1 MERIKKES
9 ALDYSKNNRGS
20 AKKSKKKED
29 ETKKVVAKC
38 DNPNEVVANCDQ
50 LVTVEATS
58 GEEIDITKLIVVVR
72 GQQVLIDRDIA
83 MLYNVETKVLNQKVK
98 RNVARFPK
106 RFRFQLT
113 KQEMQGLVTNCDR
126 FESLKHSSSPPY
138 AFTEQ
143 GISMLSAVV
152 TSQKAV
158 DTSIRIMDAFVGMR
172 RYLSANAHIFQ
183 RLDHVERQQIE
194 SKLWMKQTDDK
205 INTILT
211 KMDEQS
217 PKLLPEQIFATGCV
231 WDAWTYV
238 SDLIRSAKKRIILI
252 DNFVDDR
259 VLSLLD
265 KRADNVDATIH
276 SRYYESFQ
284 TDLKKHNEQYREIKF
299 VQLPHRNHDR
309 FLIIDD
315 EVYLLGASVKDMGV
329 GMCAVT
335 KMKVSPETI
344 LQLLK

>member
-1 MERIKKES
+1 MAINKK
-9 ALDYSKNNRGS
+9 
-20 AKKSKKKED
+20 KKKEAEPVTNCD
-29 ETKKVVAKC
+29 QLGEVVAKC
-38 DNPNEVVANCDQ
+38 DQ
-50 LVTVEATS
+50 LKNAIEIAS
-58 GEEIDITKLIVVVR
+58 EEEIDIAKLIVVVR

-83 MLYNVETKVLNQKVK
+83 MLYKVETKHLNERVK
-98 RNVARFPK
+98 RNDARFPE
-106 RFRFQLT
+106 RFRFQLS
-113 KQEMQGLVTNCDR
+113 KLEMKELVAKYDR
-126 FESLKHSSSPPY
+126 FNSLKHSTSCPY

-172 RYLSANAHIFQ
+172 RYISANAHIFQ
-183 RLDHVERQQIE
+183 RLDRVERQQIE
-194 SKLWMKQTDDK
+194 NKLWMEQTDDK
-205 INTILT
+205 INAILS

-238 SDLIRSAKKRIILI
+238 SDLVRSAKQRIVLI

-265 KRADNVDATIH
+265 KRADGVEAMIH
-276 SRYYESFQ
+276 SRYYEPFLV
-284 TDLKKHNEQYREIKF
+284 DLKKHNAQYREIKF
-299 VQLPHRNHDR
+299 IQLPQRNHDR
-309 FLIIDD
+309 FLFIDD
-315 EVYLLGASVKDMGV
+315 DVYLLGASVKDMGA

-335 KMKVSPETI
+335 KMEVSPDTI
-344 LQLLK
+344 LNYL

>member
-1 MERIKKES
+1 MAINKM
-9 ALDYSKNNRGS
+9 
-20 AKKSKKKED
+20 KKKEA
-29 ETKKVVAKC
+29 EPVT
-38 DNPNEVVANCDQ
+38 NCDQ
-50 LVTVEATS
+50 LGKPVAKYDLLDNPIEKVS
-58 GEEIDITKLIVVVR
+58 DEEIDIAKLIVVVR

-83 MLYNVETKVLNQKVK
+83 MLYKVETKHLNERVK
-98 RNVARFPK
+98 RNDARFPE
-106 RFRFQLT
+106 RFRFQLS
-113 KQEMQGLVTNCDR
+113 KLEMKELVAKYDR
-126 FESLKHSSSPPY
+126 FNSLKHSTSCPY

-172 RYLSANAHIFQ
+172 RYISANAHIFQ
-183 RLDHVERQQIE
+183 RLDRVERQQIE
-194 SKLWMKQTDDK
+194 NKLWMEQTDDK
-205 INTILT
+205 INAILS

-238 SDLIRSAKKRIILI
+238 SDLVRSAKQRIVLI

-265 KRADNVDATIH
+265 KRADGVETTIH
-276 SRYYESFQ
+276 SRYYEPFLV
-284 TDLKKHNEQYREIKF
+284 DLKKHNAQYREIKF
-299 VQLPHRNHDR
+299 IQLPQRNHDR
-309 FLIIDD
+309 FLFIDD
-315 EVYLLGASVKDMGV
+315 DVYLLGASVKDMGA

-335 KMKVSPETI
+335 KMEVSPETI
-344 LQLLK
+344 LKYL